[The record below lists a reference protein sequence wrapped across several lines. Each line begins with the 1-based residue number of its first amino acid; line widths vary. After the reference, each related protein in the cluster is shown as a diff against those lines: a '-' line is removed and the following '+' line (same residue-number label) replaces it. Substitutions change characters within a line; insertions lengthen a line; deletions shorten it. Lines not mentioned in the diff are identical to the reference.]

1 MNNFFLSFFF
11 IVCITAA
18 NKAQTTFDEKGRI
31 GFGAGGNVA
40 FQNFG
45 GYNVRNYLQFSP
57 KWKVVL
63 SATDLFR
70 FNTVTQKVINEWH
83 YDFNVLHARKDYN
96 ENGIFYFFEG
106 INIDQWNR
114 NKKPTMPFREVIIKS
129 TPGDT
134 VRLVGALNFG
144 LGIEKNFGWA
154 GLYAELKIGIG
165 SVDWLMVYFGLKTNF
180 GRIFKDPKKRY
191 DLDLEEAQ

>member
-1 MNNFFLSFFF
+1 MNKFF
-11 IVCITAA
+11 IFSFLIVCVTAT
-18 NKAQTTFDEKGRI
+18 NKAQTTFDERGRL

-40 FQNFG
+40 FKNFG
-45 GYNVRNYLQFSP
+45 GYNVRSYLQFSP
-57 KWKVVL
+57 KWKMVL

-70 FNTVTQKVINEWH
+70 FNTITQKTTNEWH

-96 ENGIFYFFEG
+96 QNDVFYIFEG

-114 NKKPTMPFREVIIKS
+114 TGLPKKPFREVILKS
-129 TPGDT
+129 KPGDT

-144 LGIEKNFGWA
+144 AGIEKNFGLA
-154 GLYAELKIGIG
+154 GLYAEIKIGIG
-165 SVDWLMVYFGLKTNF
+165 AVDWLMVYFGLKTNF